1 MKPDPTPP
9 ILDADN
15 AAFLESGLSIS
26 VASRDAGHTASVAK
40 AVACRVS
47 GDRRRITVFVPAAP
61 AAQVLADI
69 RACGAIAVCFSEPMT
84 HRTLQLKGVD
94 AREVPVAPEDAPLI
108 RAQAGGVVAQLH
120 ALGYAATLGRAVF
133 PPTAEGVIAIAFAP
147 TAGFAQTPGP
157 QAGKRLA

>member
-1 MKPDPTPP
+1 MNPDPAPP

-15 AAFLESGLSIS
+15 AAFLQSGLSIS

-47 GDRRRITVFVPAAP
+47 ADRRRLTVFMPAAA
-61 AAQVLADI
+61 AAQVVADI

-94 AREVPVAPEDAPLI
+94 AHAVPVAAEDAPLI
-108 RAQAGGVVAQLH
+108 RAQAEGVVGQLD
-120 ALGYAATLGRAVF
+120 ALGYSATLARAVF
-133 PPTAEGVIAIAFAP
+133 PPTAEGVIAIAFTP